1 MITTMFSKEK
11 QMGKMKE
18 KNATM
23 VETWLAL
30 KSVVYFPIFLGYHSY
45 ALHFYN
51 EKKTYQLFKM
61 SLPIYT
67 YSRL

>member
-18 KNATM
+18 KKM
-23 VETWLAL
+23 PLWLKHGYL

-51 EKKTYQLFKM
+51 EKENI
-61 SLPIYT
+61 SIV
-67 YSRL
+67 

>member
-1 MITTMFSKEK
+1 MFSKEK

-18 KNATM
+18 KKM
-23 VETWLAL
+23 PLWLKHGYL

-51 EKKTYQLFKM
+51 EKENISIF
-61 SLPIYT
+61 
-67 YSRL
+67 